1 MVIGYRNESGDAIN
15 INSTLWRCSVYKF
28 KRRYLILIANITLLV
43 ALFIQIPSALA
54 SASNS
59 KQTGYISY
67 SDVGQGQPLVLIH
80 AFPVDKRLW
89 KPQQEGLASHFRI
102 ITLDLWGFGDSGVAQ
117 NQIATMDEYADEV
130 KQLLDNL
137 HIKQAIIGG
146 ESMGGYISLAFL
158 KHYPERVKGLVLS
171 DTNSISLT
179 QQQKDKYNK
188 TADDMLANGS
198 SAFIQDFLPKAVS
211 NAAPQQIKT
220 YLLTIMNEQT
230 PAGMAAAFRGIA
242 DRQNTSKELSGAKF
256 PILIITGDADQVLP
270 PQQSYDMHDL
280 AKDSRL
286 IVITGAGHLSSLEKP
301 EQWNQAVIDM
311 FDPAK

>member
-1 MVIGYRNESGDAIN
+1 MHK
-15 INSTLWRCSVYKF
+15 LKRCS
-28 KRRYLILIANITLLV
+28 LIWLATITIISSLLMTIRF
-43 ALFIQIPSALA
+43 AMAAEPAT
-54 SASNS
+54 
-59 KQTGYISY
+59 KQMGYISY
-67 SDVGQGQPLVLIH
+67 SDVGQGEPLVLIH

-89 KPQQEGLASHFRI
+89 KPQQDGLASHFRI
-102 ITLDLWGFGDSGVAQ
+102 ITLDLWGFGQSSAVQG
-117 NQIATMDEYADEV
+117 QIASMEEYADEV
-130 KQLLDNL
+130 KQLLDKL

-158 KHYPERVKGLVLS
+158 KYYPERVKGLVLS

-179 QQQKDKYNK
+179 QQQKDKYYK
-188 TADDMLANGS
+188 TADDILANGS

-211 NAAPQQIKT
+211 KDASHQIRT

-242 DRQNTSKELSGAKF
+242 DRSNTSNELSEAKL
-256 PILIITGDADQVLP
+256 PILIITGDEDQVLP
-270 PQQSYDMHDL
+270 PQQSYDMHEL

-286 IVITGAGHLSSLEKP
+286 IVIAGAGHLSNLEKP

-311 FDPAK
+311 FDSSNK